1 MAERV
6 VECKHCG
13 STDHC
18 FEEVGEY
25 SSFMC
30 FQCGFMSDTRF
41 SEEHDN
47 SVEKDMSIV
56 MNQMKIF
63 DDERK
68 IWWYPSVV
76 NMGALGMIYPEPTK
90 VSEKTGKVKDWVWKF
105 AKVVPVEE
113 GDAYAD
119 GYDKKL
125 DVDGAMTFEQ
135 NDFISA
141 IKQLGITK
149 DLRGEKN

>member
-6 VECKHCG
+6 VKCQHCG
-13 STDHC
+13 STDNC

-30 FQCGFMSDTRF
+30 FQCGFMSDSRF

-47 SVEKDMSIV
+47 NVEKDMAIV

-76 NMGALGMIYPEPTK
+76 NMGSLGMIYPEPTD
-90 VSEKTGKVKDWVWKF
+90 VSENGQVKDWVWKL

-113 GDAYAD
+113 GDTDAK
-119 GYDKKL
+119 GYDNKL
-125 DVDGAMTFEQ
+125 DVENASSFNKD
-135 NDFISA
+135 DFLSA
-141 IKQLGITK
+141 IQKLGITK
-149 DLRGEKN
+149 DLSGAKN